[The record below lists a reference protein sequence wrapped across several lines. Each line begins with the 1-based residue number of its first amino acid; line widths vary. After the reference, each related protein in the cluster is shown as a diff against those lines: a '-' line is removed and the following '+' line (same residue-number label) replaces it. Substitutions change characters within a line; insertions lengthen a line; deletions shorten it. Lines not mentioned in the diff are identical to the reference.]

1 MLGSIIG
8 AGLSAV
14 GGIVGGISARKSM
27 KKVQNSINERK
38 RDNEDWYNRRYN
50 EDPTQRASAQRM
62 ITQVNES
69 IKKRNQQAAGTQAV
83 MGGTDES
90 LAAAKEVNNQALADT
105 MSQIAAQ
112 GDARKDAIEQQYM
125 AQKDSLAQ
133 QQEQLYMQKAQN
145 TASAIQGV
153 TGAASSIASVF

>member
-83 MGGTDES
+83 MGGHGS
-90 LAAAKEVNNQALADT
+90 W
-105 MSQIAAQ
+105 
-112 GDARKDAIEQQYM
+112 
-125 AQKDSLAQ
+125 
-133 QQEQLYMQKAQN
+133 
-145 TASAIQGV
+145 
-153 TGAASSIASVF
+153 

>member
-8 AGLSAV
+8 AGMKVAGAV
-14 GGIVGGISARKSM
+14 AGGISASKAARQANKILSQQ
-27 KKVQNSINERK
+27 KK
-38 RDNEDWYNRRYN
+38 DNEDWYNRRYN

-69 IKKRNQQAAGTQAV
+69 IKNRNQQAAGTQAV

-90 LAAAKEVNNQALADT
+90 LAATKEANNLALADT
-105 MSQIAAQ
+105 MSQIAAS

-125 AQKDSLAQ
+125 ANKDAITQ
-133 QQEQLYMQKAQN
+133 QQLGVIQNKAQGI
-145 TASAIQGV
+145 AGAVQG
-153 TGAASSIASVF
+153 TSDAGGGIASMF

>member
-8 AGLSAV
+8 AGMSAI

-27 KKVQNSINERK
+27 KKVENSINERK
-38 RDNEDWYNRRYN
+38 RKNEEWYNRRYN

-90 LAAAKEVNNQALADT
+90 VAAAKEANNLALADT

-125 AQKDSLAQ
+125 AQDDALAQ

-145 TASAIQGV
+145 TAGAIQGV
-153 TGAASSIASVF
+153 TGAASGIASAF

>member
-90 LAAAKEVNNQALADT
+90 LAAAKEANNQALADT

>member
-90 LAAAKEVNNQALADT
+90 LAAAKEANNQDLADT

>member
-14 GGIVGGISARKSM
+14 GGIVGGISAKKSM

-69 IKKRNQQAAGTQAV
+69 IKKRNQLEKPV
-83 MGGTDES
+83 H
-90 LAAAKEVNNQALADT
+90 
-105 MSQIAAQ
+105 
-112 GDARKDAIEQQYM
+112 
-125 AQKDSLAQ
+125 
-133 QQEQLYMQKAQN
+133 
-145 TASAIQGV
+145 TAPLNPN
-153 TGAASSIASVF
+153 

>member
-27 KKVQNSINERK
+27 KKVEKSINERK
-38 RDNEDWYNRRYN
+38 RKNEDWYNRRYN

-69 IKKRNQQAAGTQAV
+69 IKKRNQQVAGTQAV

-90 LAAAKEVNNQALADT
+90 VAAAREANSLAMADT
-105 MSQIAAQ
+105 MSQIAVQ

-125 AQKDSLAQ
+125 GQDDALAQ

-145 TASAIQGV
+145 TAGAIQGA
-153 TGAASSIASVF
+153 TGAAAGIASAF